1 MKSFTDAFDYIK
13 ALAGVNN
20 FTTQEKA
27 NIKILLNRRLK
38 VAYNAHEAWKQY
50 TVAGEERFFAPKTLT
65 IENSG
70 ADTVTLYWAGMT
82 SGFPL
87 YTTPTPQVQGVVG
100 GLSVHTALYK
110 TISTEKTD
118 GGVFIVTPG
127 EWRYVKETTLT
138 ATSLNFLEPW
148 TAEVNTPVDQSEY
161 VAQTVNTYGEFLPPL
176 DNSEPDLSK
185 ETAYP
190 HLTTNTWF
198 TSLDGLTNTFK
209 VTGSDMAVV
218 PYTEQLSTGNPYQ
231 KHEVSTFQRVFK
243 EYPYQRKSS
252 LEYDFH
258 VNSGGALPINL
269 IESPNS
275 VYVTYKK
282 TYIDQT
288 FALESEDVKV
298 IDNTFFQYACYA
310 TYADFLRF
318 DGQLS
323 KALTEEQIAQ
333 GFLDTEME
341 KVDIMNNSNLNFRVQ
356 THLSHQS
363 R

>member
-20 FTTQEKA
+20 FTAQEKA

-38 VAYNAHEAWKQY
+38 VAYNAHEAWKEY

-65 IENSG
+65 IEDKG
-70 ADTVTLYWAGMT
+70 ATVTTLYWAGMT
-82 SGFPL
+82 NGFPV
-87 YTTPTPQVQGVVG
+87 YVNPDPDVQGGINVYQ
-100 GLSVHTALYK
+100 SLYK
-110 TISTEKTD
+110 TISTSTD
-118 GGVFIVTPG
+118 SGGDFVITPG
-127 EWRYVKETTLT
+127 EWRYVKQTRVTL
-138 ATSLNFLEPW
+138 TSLNFLEPW
-148 TAEVNTPVDQSEY
+148 TAQVGTPADENFY
-161 VAQTVNTYGEFLPPL
+161 YAQTVNLYGNIQANPGF
-176 DNSEPDLSK
+176 SEPDFSK
-185 ETAYP
+185 ETVYP
-190 HLTTNTWF
+190 HLETNTWQ
-198 TSLDGLTNTFK
+198 TRAEGSGVNTFK
-209 VTGSDMAVV
+209 VIASDMVVV
-218 PYTEQLSTGNPYQ
+218 PYTEQLSSNNPYQ

-252 LEYDFH
+252 IEYDFH

-282 TYIDQT
+282 TYTDQT
-288 FALESEDVKV
+288 FAEASEDVKV
-298 IDNTFFQYACYA
+298 IDNTFFQYACYG

-323 KALTEEQIAQ
+323 KALIEEEIAQ